1 MAVLLTSCKTNYV
14 IMHDGRTGF
23 DAMYFPID
31 VKHTSHL
38 SHIVSKKYV
47 AIPLETHKDIILGKI
62 KKLQFVNS
70 KIFLICEGRND
81 ILIFDDKGFFILKIG
96 NTQLHK
102 DLVDFDIYN
111 GQIFVLLREV
121 PQIMIYSLNG
131 KLQGNITLK
140 NKYQH
145 ICVIDENNLLL
156 DSDFSNDIK
165 KNIILYDYK
174 EQVVVNSYLS
184 FERNE
189 DLTLNASTFHRIAGK
204 KVLITQQYKYFVYQ
218 YESEKIGMKYLFSFN
233 TLDQFPKNI
242 DEIPFFTLYTKTL
255 QQKSLVRQID
265 NLTQEGSKLYMT
277 FRIDGYSYFTKVNLR
292 TGKVHTS
299 LLQYTRRYPFAF
311 MPPIIFDNNKSIS
324 VIGADYILSQL
335 KKTFPSDKHNDGLLE
350 KGDNPVIFIRELKL

>member
-1 MAVLLTSCKTNYV
+1 
-14 IMHDGRTGF
+14 
-23 DAMYFPID
+23 
-31 VKHTSHL
+31 
-38 SHIVSKKYV
+38 
-47 AIPLETHKDIILGKI
+47 
-62 KKLQFVNS
+62 
-70 KIFLICEGRND
+70 
-81 ILIFDDKGFFILKIG
+81 
-96 NTQLHK
+96 
-102 DLVDFDIYN
+102 
-111 GQIFVLLREV
+111 
-121 PQIMIYSLNG
+121 MIYSLNG